1 MQLLDEKKAALKI
14 IEQYNNAIKTC
25 LEQNN
30 ISALQETYGL
40 RSHLISDFF
49 EKYSSLLNEDDQV
62 FFDDIKIRD
71 AGVLKAM
78 QEVKRQVLSDVS
90 SQNKTKKG
98 INIYHNIANDE

>member
-1 MQLLDEKKAALKI
+1 MQLSDEKKAALKI
-14 IEQYNNAIKTC
+14 IEQYSNAIKTS

-30 ISALQETYGL
+30 ISALQETYDL
-40 RSHLISDFF
+40 RSHLISNFF

-62 FFDDIKIRD
+62 FFNDIKFRD

>member
-1 MQLLDEKKAALKI
+1 MQLLNEKKAALKI

-62 FFDDIKIRD
+62 FFDNIKVRD

-78 QEVKRQVLSDVS
+78 QKVKKQVLSDVS

-98 INIYHNIANDE
+98 INIYHNIAKEE